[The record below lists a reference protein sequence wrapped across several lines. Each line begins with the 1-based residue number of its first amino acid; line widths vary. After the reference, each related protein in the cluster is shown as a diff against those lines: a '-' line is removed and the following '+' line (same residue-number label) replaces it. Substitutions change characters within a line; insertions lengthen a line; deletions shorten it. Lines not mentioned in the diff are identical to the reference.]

1 MSVDLLSPE
10 QRALIH
16 AVSPSAMPSEE
27 EIAAWRGL
35 PRDEQLKRMRSA
47 LASVEASTPCETR
60 MADIWAEI
68 DAETQPDR

>member
-1 MSVDLLSPE
+1 MSVDILSPE

-16 AVSPSAMPSEE
+16 AVTPSATPSEA

-47 LASVEASTPCETR
+47 LASADASTPCETR
-60 MADIWAEI
+60 MSDIWAEI
-68 DAETQPDR
+68 DAESQPDG